1 MRFGFPLFKKV
12 CEAHGTEIIVINS
25 STTSPEAEMVED
37 LMTII
42 HVFSA
47 RLYGLRSSKGYIN
60 DILRKAQ
67 DTEVK

>member
-1 MRFGFPLFKKV
+1 M
-12 CEAHGTEIIVINS
+12 
-25 STTSPEAEMVED
+25 D
-37 LMTII
+37 QI

-47 RLYGLRSSKGYIN
+47 RLYGLRSSKGRIN